1 MDGNETRGGSGPGRG
16 DAWCEAGDVGRFVVL
31 GGENK
36 TARTKRLGGASIMVG
51 PGHRNSHGKRHSDY
65 AESGGGKRRN
75 PGDDTYAPGP
85 DDTVY
90 RYLCPSRK
98 IGSIIGRG
106 GEIAKQLRADT
117 QAKIRIGESVHGC
130 DERVVTIFSSS
141 RETNTLADAE
151 DKVCPA
157 QDALFKVHERLSGD
171 DDIENEEN
179 GEGLAQVTIRLLVP
193 SDQIGCIIGKG
204 GHIIQGIRSD
214 TGAQIR
220 VLSNE
225 NIPACAISGD
235 ELLQISGDSTVV
247 RKALLQVSSRL
258 HDNPSRSQHL
268 LASSMTQSYPGG
280 SHLGSSSTAPVVGI
294 TPLISPYGGYKGDV
308 AGDWPS
314 IYQPRREESSAKEF
328 SLRLLCAAS
337 NVGGV
342 IGKGGG
348 IIKQIRQ
355 ESGAFIKVDSSNAED
370 DCIITVSAKEF
381 FEDHVSPTINA
392 AIHLQP
398 RCSEK
403 TDPESGVPSYTTR
416 LLVSTSRIGCLIGK
430 GGSIITEIRRTS
442 RANIRILSKENV
454 PKVAAEDE
462 EMVQISG
469 DLDVARHAL
478 LQITTR
484 LKANF
489 FEREGALSGLPP
501 VIPYHPLPP
510 NVSEG
515 PKYLGRDKPL
525 VHDYPYS
532 SGYRASDDI
541 GPVDSYASYGSS
553 QVSGGGYGGYGGYS
567 GRSGSSGT
575 CRSTQC
581 AGIANLFTA

>member
-1 MDGNETRGGSGPGRG
+1 
-16 DAWCEAGDVGRFVVL
+16 
-31 GGENK
+31 
-36 TARTKRLGGASIMVG
+36 MVG

-65 AESGGGKRRN
+65 AENGGGKRRN

-117 QAKIRIGESVHGC
+117 QAKIRIGESVPGC

-141 RETNTLADAE
+141 RETNTLEDTE

-157 QDALFKVHERLSGD
+157 QDALFRVHEKLATD
-171 DDIENEEN
+171 DGPGNEEN
-179 GEGLAQVTIRLLVP
+179 EEGLAQVTVRLLVP

-225 NIPACAISGD
+225 HIPACAISGD
-235 ELLQISGDSTVV
+235 ELLQISGDPIVV

-268 LASSMTQSYPGG
+268 LASSLTQPYPGG

-294 TPLISPYGGYKGDV
+294 TPMISPYGGYKGDV

-328 SLRLLCAAS
+328 SLRLLCAAL

-348 IIKQIRQ
+348 VIRQIRQ
-355 ESGAFIKVDSSNAED
+355 ESGAFIKVDSSSAED

-381 FEDHVSPTINA
+381 FEDPVSPTINA
-392 AIHLQP
+392 AVHLQP

-403 TDPESGVPSYTTR
+403 TDAESGEPSYTTR

-478 LQITTR
+478 VQITTR

-489 FEREGALSGLPP
+489 FEREGALSGFPP
-501 VIPYHPLPP
+501 VIPYHPLPAS
-510 NVSEG
+510 VSDG
-515 PKYLGRDKPL
+515 PKYLGRDTKPAG
-525 VHDYPYS
+525 HDYPYS
-532 SGYRASDDI
+532 SGYRPSDDMV
-541 GPVDSYASYGSS
+541 PVDSYANYGSS
-553 QVSGGGYGGYGGYS
+553 QVSGGGYGAYSGYS
-567 GRSGSSGT
+567 GRSGSSGLSGSSSLPYGK
-575 CRSTQC
+575 RH
-581 AGIANLFTA
+581 GY